1 MVYLCLASETSGLHG
16 GQDGLRLRVA
26 RFTSIG
32 DLLATEAN
40 SLFVFGFWVFFAS
53 FFFFGCVG
61 CFGPFVFVCL
71 FVCLFQLVGHRDFTM
86 VIHLSALAESSDSRP
101 DAGDRLPLVH
111 GLSVFFETSRS
122 YS

>member
-40 SLFVFGFWVFFAS
+40 SLFVFGFWVFFVS
-53 FFFFGCVG
+53 FFFGCVG

-71 FVCLFQLVGHRDFTM
+71 FV
-86 VIHLSALAESSDSRP
+86 S
-101 DAGDRLPLVH
+101 
-111 GLSVFFETSRS
+111 TSWPPRFYDGNPS
-122 YS
+122 FCIG

>member
-40 SLFVFGFWVFFAS
+40 SLFVFGFWVFFVS
-53 FFFFGCVG
+53 FFFWLCWLFWPLC
-61 CFGPFVFVCL
+61 VCL